1 MSSRVIS
8 RDQLE
13 AYQSWEPP
21 VMGGGPGASGVRAV
35 TAQRVEEIQ
44 RQAYDEGF
52 ALGRQEAMAQARAQ
66 LAGVLGALTE
76 PLAEMDET
84 VMQELALLVQSVAR
98 QLVRRELKTEPG
110 EIVAVVREAMAVLPL
125 SARNIRLHLHPEDAQ
140 LVRAALSLNEGD
152 QHWRIV
158 DDPAQTRGG
167 CRVLTDTSQIDASLE
182 TRLSAV
188 IAKMLGG
195 ERGNDGQPAAGG

>member
-1 MSSRVIS
+1 MSSRIIS
-8 RDQLE
+8 REQLE

-21 VMGGGPGASGVRAV
+21 VMGGGPGAGVRAV
-35 TAQRVEEIQ
+35 TAQRVEEIH

-52 ALGRQEAMAQARAQ
+52 ALGRQEAQAQMRAQ
-66 LAGVLGALTE
+66 LLGVLGALAE

-98 QLVRRELKTEPG
+98 QLVRREIKTEPG
-110 EIVAVVREAMAVLPL
+110 EIVAVVREAMAALPL

-152 QHWRIV
+152 QHWRVV

-195 ERGNDGQPAAGG
+195 ERGNDGQSAGS